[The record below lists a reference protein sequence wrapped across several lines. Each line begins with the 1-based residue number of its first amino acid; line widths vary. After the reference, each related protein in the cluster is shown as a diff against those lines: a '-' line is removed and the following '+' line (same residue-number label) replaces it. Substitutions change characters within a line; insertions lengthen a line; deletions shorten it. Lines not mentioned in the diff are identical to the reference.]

1 MGITTDGRVLLVV
14 IDGRQK
20 SSVGMTLGQLAQ
32 YMLGLGSVQA
42 MNLDG
47 GGSTTLVVRGDVV
60 NRPSDGHERRVAAA
74 IAVIPPP

>member
-1 MGITTDGRVLLVV
+1 MV

-20 SSVGMTLGQLAQ
+20 SSVGMTLGQLAE
-32 YMLGLGSVQA
+32 YMRKLGSVQA
-42 MNLDG
+42 LNLDG
-47 GGSTTLVVRGDVV
+47 GGSSTLVVRGDVV

>member
-1 MGITTDGRVLLVV
+1 
-14 IDGRQK
+14 
-20 SSVGMTLGQLAQ
+20 
-32 YMLGLGSVQA
+32 